1 MSKTLK
7 QFQSSDLNRNPVK
20 VFSAAEDAPILVTRR
35 DGESLVLM
43 SEREADAQAQL
54 FEFAAQLIAVTTD
67 DNGSLEDRMANRFPW
82 MLALKMES
90 RKQCADDLVKAA
102 RAALSTGQAHL
113 AIAELTSWRETAIA
127 IAAGWDKIQPE
138 WLDEPVLVERPV
150 A

>member
-35 DGESLVLM
+35 DGESLILM

-67 DNGSLEDRMANRFPW
+67 DDGSLEDRMANRFPW
-82 MLALKMES
+82 MLALKKES
-90 RKQCADDLVKAA
+90 RKRCAEDLVQAA
-102 RAALSTGQAHL
+102 RAAFSTGQAHL

-127 IAAGWDKIQPE
+127 IAAGWSHE
-138 WLDEPVLVERPV
+138 NLTWLDEPELVERP

>member
-67 DNGSLEDRMANRFPW
+67 DDGSLEDRMANRFPW
-82 MLALKMES
+82 MLALKKES
-90 RKQCADDLVKAA
+90 RKQCADDLVTAA
-102 RAALSTGQAHL
+102 RAALSTGQARL
-113 AIAELTSWRETAIA
+113 AMAELASWRETAIA
-127 IAAGWDKIQPE
+127 IAAGWNHE
-138 WLDEPVLVERPV
+138 NLTWLDKPELVERP

>member
-7 QFQSSDLNRNPVK
+7 QFQSSDLSRNSVK

-43 SEREADAQAQL
+43 TEREADAQAQL

-67 DNGSLEDRMANRFPW
+67 GDGPLDKRMSDRFPW
-82 MLALKMES
+82 MLALKEES
-90 RKQCADDLVKAA
+90 RKQCADDLVRAA
-102 RAALSTGQAHL
+102 RAAFATGQPQL

-127 IAAGWDKIQPE
+127 IAAGWNHE
-138 WLDEPVLVERPV
+138 NLTWLDKPELVERP